1 MGVKLREENPFVLI
15 WRTLVSSSN
24 SNKEESDLEKEIEEI
39 KKSEDAEHISNLL
52 NIVKA
57 PSVKRAR
64 FNDKN
69 IKAKVSSKNIRR
81 TKQVQEQQEEK
92 TIEGR

>member
-1 MGVKLREENPFVLI
+1 MRVNEENPIVLI
-15 WRTLVSSSN
+15 WRTLVSS

-39 KKSEDAEHISNLL
+39 KKCEDAEHISNLL
-52 NIVKA
+52 HIVKA